1 MAAQRFLALVSG
13 KMKQIVASV
22 IGTVDAIPAGG
33 ADGRLDV
40 SWMPVGVA
48 PEVNVCDA
56 TETLSAGDF
65 VNLFLSGGVIKCRK
79 ADATTNGKPAHGF
92 VLGAVTSGTSA
103 TVYRISNTN
112 TSLTG
117 LTIGAD
123 YYLSTTAG
131 GVTTTPPS
139 TAGNIVQY
147 LGRASS
153 DTELVFENTMTV
165 EVA

>member
-40 SWMPVGVA
+40 SWMPVGIA
-48 PEVNVCDA
+48 PEVTVCDA
-56 TETLSAGDF
+56 TENLSAGDF

-92 VLGAVTSGTSA
+92 VLGSVTSGTSA

-123 YYLSTTAG
+123 YYLHTTAG
-131 GVTTTPPS
+131 GVTATPPS
-139 TAGNIVQY
+139 AAGNVVQY

-153 DTELVFENTMTV
+153 ATELVFENTMTV